1 MLSQILVD
9 SQEEGMS
16 EGPWSVDCEVEGMSR
31 EIGNDYNRIGP
42 AMISS

>member
-16 EGPWSVDCEVEGMSR
+16 EGPWTMKSR
-31 EIGNDYNRIGP
+31 YVTEIVNDYNRIGP
-42 AMISS
+42 TMVSS